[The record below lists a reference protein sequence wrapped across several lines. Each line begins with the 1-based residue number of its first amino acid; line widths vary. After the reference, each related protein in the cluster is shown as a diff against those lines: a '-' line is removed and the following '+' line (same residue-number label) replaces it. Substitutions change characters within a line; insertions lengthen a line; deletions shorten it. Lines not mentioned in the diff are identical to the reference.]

1 MSIVP
6 APGLGWAGGAGR
18 GGAGRASLSAT
29 TAADPRGRP
38 SGLLGRPAA
47 SQESPRPALGPQDK
61 RSPSTTRCCRYLV
74 PDFGVHGGAEPRWWL
89 LYIAPAR
96 DRVVMAQLETW
107 TKGLPPLVGP
117 DGKER
122 ERTLEM
128 WAPVKRVQ
136 AWNPK

>member
-1 MSIVP
+1 
-6 APGLGWAGGAGR
+6 
-18 GGAGRASLSAT
+18 
-29 TAADPRGRP
+29 
-38 SGLLGRPAA
+38 
-47 SQESPRPALGPQDK
+47 
-61 RSPSTTRCCRYLV
+61 
-74 PDFGVHGGAEPRWWL
+74 
-89 LYIAPAR
+89 
-96 DRVVMAQLETW
+96 MAQLETW